1 MGISIVTTMFSNIT
15 NPLAILSCLMI
26 GIVPWLGKA
35 LVGLG
40 GSLLKGIF
48 AGKGKKQEE
57 KREWEKR
64 MKEYGLYQER
74 MKQLK
79 PTQPYSRGVD
89 PVTEQAI
96 MNMFASRGMA
106 VPQFGGAKGGG
117 QLGGGKVSRGGVRK
131 KVKVRKTELTKN
143 HSEEI
148 P

>member
-1 MGISIVTTMFSNIT
+1 MGLVVSFFSNIT

-57 KREWEKR
+57 KREWDRR
-64 MKEYGLYQER
+64 MKEYGLYEER

-79 PTQPYSRGVD
+79 PTQAYSRGVD

-106 VPQFGGAKGGG
+106 VPQFGGAGGGGG
-117 QLGGGKVSRGGVRK
+117 QLGGGQAPTARAPRE
-131 KVKVRKTELTKN
+131 RITRPRRRQRM
-143 HSEEI
+143 EE
-148 P
+148 

>member
-1 MGISIVTTMFSNIT
+1 MGIVTIMFSNIT

-35 LVGLG
+35 LVGIG

-48 AGKGKKQEE
+48 AGKGKKQKE
-57 KREWEKR
+57 KREWERR

-79 PTQPYSRGVD
+79 PGQAYSRGID

-106 VPQFGGAKGGG
+106 VPQFGGGATGGGG
-117 QLGGGKVSRGGVRK
+117 QLGGQAQAPTARR
-131 KVKVRKTELTKN
+131 RMPMRPRRRARM
-143 HSEEI
+143 EE
-148 P
+148 

>member
-1 MGISIVTTMFSNIT
+1 MGLAISMFSNIS
-15 NPLAILSCLMI
+15 NPLAILSCLMV

-35 LVGLG
+35 LVGIG

-57 KREWEKR
+57 KREWGRR

-79 PTQPYSRGVD
+79 PTQAYSRGID

-96 MNMFASRGMA
+96 ANMFASRGMA
-106 VPQFGGAKGGG
+106 VPQFGGQAGGTGG
-117 QLGGGKVSRGGVRK
+117 QLGGGQAPTARRRVSPRRGTRM
-131 KVKVRKTELTKN
+131 
-143 HSEEI
+143 EE
-148 P
+148 

>member
-1 MGISIVTTMFSNIT
+1 MGIVVKMFMNMT

-35 LVGLG
+35 LVGIG

-79 PTQPYSRGVD
+79 PTQAYSRGID

-106 VPQFGGAKGGG
+106 VPQFGGAAGG
-117 QLGGGKVSRGGVRK
+117 QLGGQAQAPTARVPRERVRRRPRGR
-131 KVKVRKTELTKN
+131 RM
-143 HSEEI
+143 EE
-148 P
+148 

>member
-1 MGISIVTTMFSNIT
+1 MGLVTQLFSNIT

-48 AGKGKKQEE
+48 GGKGKAQEE
-57 KREWEKR
+57 KREWDRR
-64 MKEYGLYQER
+64 MKEYGLYEER

-106 VPQFGGAKGGG
+106 VPQFGGAADGGG
-117 QLGGGKVSRGGVRK
+117 QLGGGEAPTARVPRERIT
-131 KVKVRKTELTKN
+131 RPRRRTRTE
-143 HSEEI
+143 E
-148 P
+148 

>member
-1 MGISIVTTMFSNIT
+1 MGIVTTMFMNMT

-35 LVGLG
+35 LVGIG

-57 KREWEKR
+57 SREWEKYMKKYELHQKDYEKR
-64 MKEYGLYQER
+64 MG
-74 MKQLK
+74 QLK
-79 PTQPYSRGVD
+79 PGQAYSRGID

-106 VPQFGGAKGGG
+106 VPQFGGTPTGG
-117 QLGGGKVSRGGVRK
+117 QLGGQTQAPTARRRVPPRR
-131 KVKVRKTELTKN
+131 RRRTRM
-143 HSEEI
+143 EE
-148 P
+148 